1 MIKKVFVI
9 LLFKQVLY
17 FSQINQPLE
26 NGFQTRTRFSILKE
40 DAMFSLNSSLKLLES
55 PYYFDQTDFTMA
67 GIIVAMTGASFS
79 LDNQFRNNILSTKSR
94 NLDKITYWG
103 EKFGRPVYASI
114 LSGLLYSSGLLL
126 KEKHLRET
134 GQILAEAMVCTG
146 LYTQLLKISFGRA
159 RPYTGKG
166 NLEIEPLEFEFDS
179 SENSFP
185 SGHTS
190 IAFTV
195 ATVLSERIDNMYAS
209 IALYSLASLTA
220 YQRIYEDA
228 HWFSDTVLGAAL
240 GTVIG
245 LKIVKLHEQNNPE
258 PSDYVLNIFP
268 KITPR
273 NYEVAFSLQF

>member
-1 MIKKVFVI
+1 MIKKFVVI
-9 LLFKQVLY
+9 LLFTQSLY
-17 FSQINQPLE
+17 FSQINHPLE
-26 NGFQTRTRFSILKE
+26 NGFETGTRFSILKE
-40 DAMFSLNSSLKLLES
+40 DAMFSLNTSLKLLES
-55 PYYFDQTDFTMA
+55 PYYFDNTDLTMA
-67 GIIVAMTGASFS
+67 GIIITMTGASFS
-79 LDNQFRNNILSTKSR
+79 LDNQLRSDVLSTKSR
-94 NLDKITYWG
+94 KLDKITYWG
-103 EKFGRPVYASI
+103 EKFGRPVYATI
-114 LSGLLYSSGLLL
+114 LSGLLYSSGLIF
-126 KEKHLRET
+126 KDKHMRET

-146 LYTQLLKISFGRA
+146 IYTQLLKISLGRA
-159 RPYTGKG
+159 RPYTGEG

-179 SENSFP
+179 NENSLP

-220 YQRIYEDA
+220 YQRIYDDV
-228 HWFSDTVLGAAL
+228 HWFSDTILGAAL

-245 LKIVKLHEQNNPE
+245 LKIVKLHEKNNSE
-258 PSDYVLNIFP
+258 KSDYSLNVFP